1 MSLLNSIPLHLI
13 ATSENYLQMPLIKLV
28 RGFSVQIL
36 FSIIAG
42 KCPILLV
49 LTLRHFI
56 FFFKNPILKTSARF
70 CSWVQ
75 DELQ

>member
-49 LTLRHFI
+49 LTLRRFT
-56 FFFKNPILKTSARF
+56 FFLKNPILKTSARF